1 MHIVLAAN
9 PETEQPWVT
18 DAVADLVRQTG
29 ASVAVVAVDELEIEH
44 LAPLP
49 RSVYIE
55 RAEKA
60 AEAATARLAAAGIEA
75 TRTVLP
81 GRPAEQIIRFA
92 GEQRADLIVTGSS
105 VRPVMAQRLLGS
117 VPLTLIEKAGR
128 PVLVVTRPV
137 TG

>member
-9 PETEQPWVT
+9 PEAEQPWVT
-18 DAVADLVRQTG
+18 DAVTDLVRQTG
-29 ASVAVVAVDELEIEH
+29 ASVAVVAVDELETEH

-49 RSVYIE
+49 RAVYTE
-55 RAEKA
+55 RAENA
-60 AEAATARLAAAGIEA
+60 ASLAVSRLAEAGIEA

-81 GRPAEQIIRFA
+81 GRPAEQIIKFA
-92 GEQRADLIVTGSS
+92 GDQKADLIVTGSS
-105 VRPVMAQRLLGS
+105 ARPVVAQRLLGS

-137 TG
+137 NG